1 MPKRYPVAAGGKPSY
16 MSGRPDLADITRDSG
31 RTYCEQAG
39 ITLRDKPA
47 PLYQTLVLAT
57 LLAKPI
63 AGDIAVAASRELRRA
78 GMRTPA
84 AMRAAT
90 WQQRV
95 DALGRAHYRRYD
107 ESTAGILDKS
117 AALIID
123 RYRGDLRRLAD
134 AAGGDVSRAE
144 ELLQKIPGIGP
155 SGAAIF
161 LREVQRVWPWA
172 RPYVDDRVLAG
183 ARRAGLP
190 ASSTGLRRLLT
201 RSRVDVTAA
210 CAALVRVRLG

>member
-1 MPKRYPVAAGGKPSY
+1 MGRRVPLSEIARRAG
-16 MSGRPDLADITRDSG
+16 T
-31 RTYCEQAG
+31 TYCEQAG
-39 ITLRDKPA
+39 ITLRDSPA

-63 AGDIAVAASRELRRA
+63 GADLAVAASRELRGA

-95 DALGRAHYRRYD
+95 DALGRGRYRRYD
-107 ESTAGILDKS
+107 ESTATILDKS
-117 AALIID
+117 AAVVIE
-123 RYRGDLRRLAD
+123 RYRGDLRRLA
-134 AAGGDVSRAE
+134 AAVDGDVARAE
-144 ELLQKIPGIGP
+144 GLLQEIPGIGP

-161 LREVQRVWPWA
+161 LREVQRVWPWVA
-172 RPYVDDRVLAG
+172 PYVDDRVLAG

-190 ASSTGLRRLLT
+190 GSPDGLRRALAL
-201 RSRVDVTAA
+201 SRTDVAAA
-210 CAALVRVRLG
+210 CAGLVRIGLDREAAGAVGLST

>member
-1 MPKRYPVAAGGKPSY
+1 
-16 MSGRPDLADITRDSG
+16 MSGRAGLPEIARRAG
-31 RTYCEQAG
+31 QTYCEQAG

-63 AGDIAVAASRELRRA
+63 GADIAVAASRELRRA

-95 DALGRAHYRRYD
+95 DALGRGHYRRYD
-107 ESTAGILDKS
+107 ESTATILDKS
-117 AALIID
+117 AALVID

-134 AAGGDVSRAE
+134 AAGDDVGRTE
-144 ELLQKIPGIGP
+144 ELLQEVPGIGP

-172 RPYVDDRVLAG
+172 RPYVDDRVLDG

-190 ASSTGLRRLLT
+190 ASRAGLRRALA
-201 RSRVDVTAA
+201 RSHVDVAA
-210 CAALVRVRLG
+210 ASAALVRIALDDRAAADLGLR